1 MQKIKE
7 GAEATLASISE
18 VADAT
23 KEQSVASNSI
33 AQRVEQIAQMVEETS
48 AAMQSTADTADDMN
62 RIATNLNQL
71 VSRFRC

>member
-1 MQKIKE
+1 MIKN
-7 GAEATLASISE
+7 GVQSTLSSIRE

-23 KEQSVASNSI
+23 QEQSIASTSI

-48 AAMQSTADTADDMN
+48 AASQSTAETAEDMEK
-62 RIATNLNQL
+62 IASELNAL